1 MDFFW
6 LKNQLRFS
14 YNDIIYIMMYI
25 YIYNDVYIIYNI
37 YIYMLLVINV
47 IVQ

>member
-37 YIYMLLVINV
+37 YIYAISY
-47 IVQ
+47 